1 MEPVEITEEQEV
13 KQDEEQETV
22 QETEVSEETGREP
35 EAVKYS
41 KAVQKRIN
49 EIVYKKNEAL
59 KKVQELEAQLE
70 NKNAGRPIRPSIA
83 RYTNEYGEINQQS
96 YDSALSDYEDKLFDW
111 KQKDAR
117 DREFAERAKIRNE
130 AQKEKFLVLA
140 DEMRQTHPDF
150 DEVIERPIYSQQL
163 SQALFE
169 IDKGAE
175 IAYYLGN
182 HSDEA
187 LRIGQLPPVSMVKEL
202 NELLKNKLK
211 KSISNAPAPIDPITG
226 IKSGKQKKW
235 DEMSDE
241 EWYRMR
247 ERERFKG
254 G

>member
-1 MEPVEITEEQEV
+1 M
-13 KQDEEQETV
+13 
-22 QETEVSEETGREP
+22 
-35 EAVKYS
+35 
-41 KAVQKRIN
+41 
-49 EIVYKKNEAL
+49 
-59 KKVQELEAQLE
+59 QELEAQLE

-83 RYTNEYGEINQQS
+83 RYTNEYGEIDQQS

-117 DREFAERAKIRNE
+117 DREFADRAKIRNE

-226 IKSGKQKKW
+226 GKSGKQKKW
-235 DEMSDE
+235 DEMTDE

-247 ERERFKG
+247 ERERLKG